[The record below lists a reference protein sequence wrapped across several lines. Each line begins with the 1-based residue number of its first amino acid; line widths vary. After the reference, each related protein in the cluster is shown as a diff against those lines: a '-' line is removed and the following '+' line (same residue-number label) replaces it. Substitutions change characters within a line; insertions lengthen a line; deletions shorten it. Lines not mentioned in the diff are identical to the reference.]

1 MCKTSRQP
9 HFGANVKCSF
19 GPCEAGFVF
28 LWTRYTNLQSK
39 YPAGKFS
46 SQHICSV
53 SASLRLVSSLAWI
66 LLSLSTLEEFMFL
79 GQGVLSLPRWHY
91 SFSKSGHTHCSWCI
105 LCRVLLALQGVLLP
119 SLHSLFHPTNLP
131 AAHGQMRPSP
141 VASDRGVLPT
151 IPTAV
156 KAPRGRQA
164 ASPKSGSRL
173 PWCALLKLVLPFLYA
188 QARGTKHFIS
198 EQMECQVEWCGGGV
212 LLCGDKYVKFDPGL
226 FGWLF
231 SLWFLVQQKDEDVET
246 AADVGCWRGKKCN
259 RILVLWVKVKL
270 RWGAAWGHGLEIEME
285 LSRVPSSAV
294 KIRW

>member
-1 MCKTSRQP
+1 MHLVSC
-9 HFGANVKCSF
+9 
-19 GPCEAGFVF
+19 
-28 LWTRYTNLQSK
+28 
-39 YPAGKFS
+39 PAGPAGSPSALSPLFVPSYQPTCCSRADETLS
-46 SQHICSV
+46 SGLWQR
-53 SASLRLVSSLAWI
+53 SAL
-66 LLSLSTLEEFMFL
+66 
-79 GQGVLSLPRWHY
+79 
-91 SFSKSGHTHCSWCI
+91 
-105 LCRVLLALQGVLLP
+105 
-119 SLHSLFHPTNLP
+119 
-131 AAHGQMRPSP
+131 
-141 VASDRGVLPT
+141 

-270 RWGAAWGHGLEIEME
+270 RWAAAWGHGLEIEME
-285 LSRVPSSAV
+285 LSRVPLSAV
-294 KIRW
+294 KLRW

>member
-1 MCKTSRQP
+1 MGAAAIALVLSSQWIPWPWLRVPISSFPQRCLLLCCSGVFFLLIFIRINFPQEAVLSAVCKTSRQP
-9 HFGANVKCSF
+9 HFGANVKCIF

-105 LCRVLLALQGVLLP
+105 SCRVLLALQGVLLP

-141 VASDRGVLPT
+141 VASDRGVLSS
-151 IPTAV
+151 
-156 KAPRGRQA
+156 PRRLKHPEEGRLPALNQA
-164 ASPKSGSRL
+164 AGCPD
-173 PWCALLKLVLPFLYA
+173 ALY
-188 QARGTKHFIS
+188 
-198 EQMECQVEWCGGGV
+198 
-212 LLCGDKYVKFDPGL
+212 
-226 FGWLF
+226 
-231 SLWFLVQQKDEDVET
+231 
-246 AADVGCWRGKKCN
+246 
-259 RILVLWVKVKL
+259 
-270 RWGAAWGHGLEIEME
+270 
-285 LSRVPSSAV
+285 
-294 KIRW
+294 